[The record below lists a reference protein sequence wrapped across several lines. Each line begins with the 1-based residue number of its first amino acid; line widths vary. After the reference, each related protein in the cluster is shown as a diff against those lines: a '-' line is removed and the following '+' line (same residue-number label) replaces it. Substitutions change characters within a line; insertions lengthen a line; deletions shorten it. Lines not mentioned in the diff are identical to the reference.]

1 MGGLSQWLEA
11 GRQYQ
16 EAGDFQRA
24 EQAFRQALDADSAQ
38 AEAWHRLGQV
48 CQRLDKAA
56 DALDAYREALRLE
69 PGRAATHNSLGI
81 LMVQRRD
88 LSAAVASFRRAVE
101 IRPDFVKAHNNLG
114 NALKEQGDLEAAV
127 ACYRRAVQLG
137 PELVDGH
144 NNLGLLL
151 ADLGQFEGA
160 LACYGRALELQPD
173 YREARRNRALVWLL
187 LGDYERGWPEYEWR
201 WGCPELPERNFGRPA
216 WDGGPL
222 QGRTILLHAEQGLG
236 DTLQFVRYAPLV
248 RARGGR
254 VLMVCQ
260 PPLLRLLA
268 RCPGVD
274 RLAAQGDPLPP
285 FDTHAPLLGLPRI
298 FGATKNNLPA
308 NVPYLQA
315 DAALVERWRQKLASI
330 PGFKVGIA
338 WQGNPKYRRDGQRS
352 VDLARFVALARVPG
366 VALVSLQKG
375 LGSEQLRTAPFP
387 VVELEGLDEQSG
399 PFMDTA
405 AVMKCLDLVVTTD
418 TAIPHLAG
426 ALAVPCWVALPVS
439 PDWRW
444 LLDRDDSPWY
454 PTVRLFRAARA
465 ADWGPVFERIA
476 RELPGGRQSVSGNQ
490 PSAVASGVSKA
501 DSSAKAVTVEVAPG
515 ELIDKIT
522 ILQIKAEFITDP
534 DKLRNVRAELAAL
547 INARDEA
554 LPSSPKLSVLTAE
567 LRSINEAL
575 WAIEDSI
582 RQCEWNQDFGPRF
595 VELARSVY
603 HENDRRAALKRRINE
618 LLGSRL
624 IEEKSY
630 GKHREGPDR

>member
-16 EAGDFQRA
+16 QAGDFQRA
-24 EQAFRQALDADSAQ
+24 EQAFRQALEADPAQ

-48 CQRLDKAA
+48 CQRLGKAA
-56 DALDAYREALRLE
+56 DALASYREALRLE
-69 PGRAATHNSLGI
+69 PDRAATHNSLGI

-88 LSAAVASFRRAVE
+88 LAAAVASFRRAVE
-101 IRPDFVKAHNNLG
+101 IRPDFAKAHNNLG

-127 ACYRRAVQLG
+127 ACYRKAVRLG
-137 PELVDGH
+137 PEFIDGH
-144 NNLGLLL
+144 NNLGLVL

-160 LACYGRALELQPD
+160 LACYARALELQPD

-201 WGCPELPERNFGRPA
+201 WGCPELPERNLGRPA
-216 WDGGPL
+216 WDGSPL

-236 DTLQFVRYAPLV
+236 DTIQFVRYAPLV
-248 RARGGR
+248 KARGGR
-254 VLMVCQ
+254 VLLVCQ

-268 RCPGVD
+268 LCPGVD

-285 FDTHAPLLGLPRI
+285 FDVHAPLLGLPRI
-298 FGATKNNLPA
+298 FGATTHNIPA
-308 NVPYLQA
+308 DVPYLRA
-315 DAALVERWRQKLASI
+315 NPELVERWRQRLASI
-330 PGFKVGIA
+330 PGLKVGIA
-338 WQGNPKYRRDGQRS
+338 WQGNPKYRRDWHRS
-352 VDLARFVALARVPG
+352 VDLERFAPLARVAG

-405 AVMKCLDLVVTTD
+405 AVMKD
-418 TAIPHLAG
+418 TAISHLAG

-444 LLDRDDSPWY
+444 LLDREDSPWY

-465 ADWGPVFERIA
+465 ADWGPVFERMA
-476 RELPGGRQSVSGNQ
+476 GELPASRQ
-490 PSAVASGVSKA
+490 SAVASRQTAVGCRL
-501 DSSAKAVTVEVAPG
+501 AKAVSVEIAPG

-522 ILQIKAEFITDP
+522 ILQIKAKRITAP

-547 INARDEA
+547 TAARDRC
-554 LPSSPKLSVLTAE
+554 LPTSPELSALTAE
-567 LRSINEAL
+567 LRAINEAL
-575 WAIEDSI
+575 WVTEDDI
-582 RQCEWNQDFGPRF
+582 RQCERSQNFGPPF

-603 HENDRRAALKRRINE
+603 GQNDRRAALKRRINE
-618 LLGSRL
+618 LLGSAFH
-624 IEEKSY
+624 EEKQYTRS
-630 GKHREGPDR
+630 GA